1 MNIEEVTK
9 NTKLL
14 IDRTP
19 FSVETVEFVKPGKG
33 RAIYKFRLRNLFSG
47 NVLDMTFHSGDKVEE
62 TSVTVHEMQF
72 LFKEND
78 NYIFM
83 DSSSFE
89 QLPMTEQQVGDQGG
103 FLKEGTPVVVMMWEG
118 RPIDLQLPK
127 VVELKVVETS
137 ASLKGATIT
146 AQNKEGKLE
155 LSRIQTLYAKESL
168 FTDPRWVEAIRLFK
182 ESFQPVD
189 SKMRLEFYKRSEVS
203 NKWEPIVLN
212 ISSL

>member
-1 MNIEEVTK
+1 VNIEEVSK

-14 IDRTP
+14 IDNTP

-47 NVLDMTFHSGDKVEE
+47 NVLDITYHSGDKVEE
-62 TSVTVHEMQF
+62 TSITIHEMQY
-72 LFKEND
+72 LFQEND

-89 QLPMTEQQVGDQGG
+89 QIPMTKQQVGDKGG

-127 VVELKVVETS
+127 TVELKVLETS

-155 LSRIQTLYAKESL
+155 TGMSIGVPAFVKEGDIIKVDTRTGTYIERVGAK
-168 FTDPRWVEAIRLFK
+168 
-182 ESFQPVD
+182 
-189 SKMRLEFYKRSEVS
+189 
-203 NKWEPIVLN
+203 
-212 ISSL
+212 

>member
-9 NTKLL
+9 NAKLL
-14 IDRTP
+14 IDNTP

-33 RAIYKFRLRNLFSG
+33 RAIYKFRLRNLLTG

-62 TSVTVHEMQF
+62 TSITMHEMQY
-72 LFKEND
+72 LYKETD

-89 QLPMTEQQVGDQGG
+89 QKGMSPEQVGDKGG
-103 FLKEGTPVVVMMWEG
+103 YLKEGTPVVVMMWEG

-146 AQNKEGKLE
+146 AQMKEGKLE
-155 LSRIQTLYAKESL
+155 TGMTVGVPAFVKEGDVIKVDTRTGNYLERVGAK
-168 FTDPRWVEAIRLFK
+168 
-182 ESFQPVD
+182 
-189 SKMRLEFYKRSEVS
+189 
-203 NKWEPIVLN
+203 
-212 ISSL
+212 

>member
-1 MNIEEVTK
+1 VNVEEVTK
-9 NTKLL
+9 NTKVL

-47 NVLDMTFHSGDKVEE
+47 NVLDITMHSGEKVEE
-62 TSVTVHEMQF
+62 TTVTMHEMQY

-89 QLPMTEQQVGDQGG
+89 QMPMTKEQLSDRGG
-103 FLKEGTPVVVMMWEG
+103 YLKEGTPVVVMMWED
-118 RPIDLQLPK
+118 RPIDIQLPK
-127 VVELKVVETS
+127 VVELKVIETG
-137 ASLKGATIT
+137 ASLKGSTVT

-155 LSRIQTLYAKESL
+155 TGITVGVPSFIKEGD
-168 FTDPRWVEAIRLFK
+168 TIK
-182 ESFQPVD
+182 VD
-189 SKMRLEFYKRSEVS
+189 TRSGTYIERVGP
-203 NKWEPIVLN
+203 K
-212 ISSL
+212 

>member
-1 MNIEEVTK
+1 VNVEEVTK
-9 NTKLL
+9 NTKVL

-47 NVLDMTFHSGDKVEE
+47 NVLDITMHSGEKVEE
-62 TSVTVHEMQF
+62 TTVTMHEMQY

-89 QLPMTEQQVGDQGG
+89 QMPMTKEQLSDRGG
-103 FLKEGTPVVVMMWEG
+103 YLKEGTPVVVMMCED
-118 RPIDLQLPK
+118 RPIDIQLPK
-127 VVELKVVETS
+127 VVELKVIETG
-137 ASLKGATIT
+137 ASLKGSTVT

-155 LSRIQTLYAKESL
+155 TGITVGVPSFIKEGD
-168 FTDPRWVEAIRLFK
+168 TIK
-182 ESFQPVD
+182 VD
-189 SKMRLEFYKRSEVS
+189 TRSGTYIERVGP
-203 NKWEPIVLN
+203 K
-212 ISSL
+212 

>member
-9 NTKLL
+9 NAKLL
-14 IDRTP
+14 IDNIP

-33 RAIYKFRLRNLFSG
+33 RAIYKFRLRNLLSG

-62 TSVTVHEMQF
+62 TSVTMHEMQY

-89 QLPMTEQQVGDQGG
+89 QIGMSNTLVGDKGG

-118 RPIDLQLPK
+118 RPIDIQMPK

-146 AQNKEGKLE
+146 AQLKEGKLE
-155 LSRIQTLYAKESL
+155 TGMTVGVPAFIKEGDIIKVDTRTGNYLERVVAK
-168 FTDPRWVEAIRLFK
+168 
-182 ESFQPVD
+182 
-189 SKMRLEFYKRSEVS
+189 
-203 NKWEPIVLN
+203 
-212 ISSL
+212 